1 MLVLPLARKGLGED
15 GATILLV
22 LLLIIVVVTRKEFQD
37 RWRMGSLLVGCVLVQ
52 RSRMGCAA
60 KSDTDQQQ
68 VNKHLRAHEVCEH
81 DTMLPGRLQQRAGG
95 ADDENVGLLVCCNV
109 MTRRHRPKAECCSG
123 RRPST
128 SAKLKIG
135 GISWAILGPTVSY
148 STGRFP

>member
-15 GATILLV
+15 GAAILLV

-95 ADDENVGLLVCCNV
+95 ADDENVC
-109 MTRRHRPKAECCSG
+109 M
-123 RRPST
+123 
-128 SAKLKIG
+128 
-135 GISWAILGPTVSY
+135 
-148 STGRFP
+148 